1 MKTSKTAIIT
11 GASRGIG
18 KACAKGLAGLGY
30 HCLLIARNQE
40 QLEALAEEIHSTG
53 GKASLFAVDLTN
65 ESELQ
70 ECVLKIKKHY
80 VGIDVLV
87 NNAGMYVG
95 GNLQMESDEFR
106 KQLELNLTANFSL
119 LKAIVPVMKAQK
131 SGYIFN
137 MASRA
142 GKVGFPNSGAYSA
155 SKFGFIGLSESLYRE
170 LAEYGISVTAIC
182 PAWVATEMATVA
194 GSPHEADEMIQP
206 NDIFLTIEY
215 LLKLAPN
222 TRIKEIVLEA
232 RKSVR

>member
-1 MKTSKTAIIT
+1 MNTAKTAIIT

-18 KACAKGLAGLGY
+18 KACAKGLANLGY
-30 HCLLIARNQE
+30 LCLLIARSQE
-40 QLEALAEEIHSTG
+40 QLETLAEEIHSAG
-53 GKASLFAVDLTN
+53 GQSSIFAVDLTN

-80 VGIDVLV
+80 VSIDVLV
-87 NNAGMYVG
+87 NNAGMYVS

-119 LKAIVPVMKAQK
+119 LKAFVPVMKEQK
-131 SGYIFN
+131 AGYIFN
-137 MASRA
+137 IASRA
-142 GKVGFPNSGAYSA
+142 GKVGFSNSGAYSA
-155 SKFGFIGLSESLYRE
+155 SKFGLIGLSESLYRE

-182 PAWVATEMATVA
+182 PAWVATEMATTA
-194 GSPHEADEMIQP
+194 GSPHEAHEMIQP
-206 NDIFLTIEY
+206 DDIFLTIEY

-232 RKSVR
+232 RKSIR